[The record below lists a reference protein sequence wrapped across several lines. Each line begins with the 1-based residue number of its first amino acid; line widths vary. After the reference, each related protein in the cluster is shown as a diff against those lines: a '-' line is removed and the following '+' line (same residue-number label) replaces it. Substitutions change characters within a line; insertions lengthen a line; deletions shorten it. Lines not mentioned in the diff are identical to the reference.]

1 MIRALVVLS
10 CGSSGRN
17 REQKKCLIGNNSSRI
32 KESRVYSREETDGR
46 ASGREG
52 KIGGRRG
59 EGEKARKV

>member
-17 REQKKCLIGNNSSRI
+17 REQKKCLIGNNSRI

-52 KIGGRRG
+52 KIGGRRD